1 MQCALHGGSHSP
13 YVSCSYFNV
22 SISLTSSF
30 KVSTCLVPQVTP
42 PLTASIQSL
51 GKVPHFQRRDCESW
65 LEHLCAPLGTP
76 LTSVRPCLNP
86 GPWSPGVHLR
96 SRLLDVQGSGKCAQ
110 TAARKAQSEPWEI
123 LLGFAGLCWALLG
136 WQRWVPL
143 KQRPHRAAAESV
155 EAAHVLMNR
164 NSWQHSH
171 REALSHSGR
180 FSGFTSPLTKQGLQ
194 RIFVQ
199 TFLPPPHWNLKQNV
213 MEIQVLLQFA
223 ITKPK
228 I

>member
-1 MQCALHGGSHSP
+1 MPCATGNST
-13 YVSCSYFNV
+13 SY
-22 SISLTSSF
+22 
-30 KVSTCLVPQVTP
+30 
-42 PLTASIQSL
+42 
-51 GKVPHFQRRDCESW
+51 
-65 LEHLCAPLGTP
+65 
-76 LTSVRPCLNP
+76 CLNP
-86 GPWSPGVHLR
+86 ELR
-96 SRLLDVQGSGKCAQ
+96 KGTPFPKERLWKLAWAPVCSTGHSTDFSEALP
-110 TAARKAQSEPWEI
+110 EPWP
-123 LLGFAGLCWALLG
+123 LVTWSAPKKQAVGCPGFGQVCPDSSQESSERALRNSAGLCWALLG

-164 NSWQHSH
+164 NSWQHSP

-213 MEIQVLLQFA
+213 MEIQVLLQLA